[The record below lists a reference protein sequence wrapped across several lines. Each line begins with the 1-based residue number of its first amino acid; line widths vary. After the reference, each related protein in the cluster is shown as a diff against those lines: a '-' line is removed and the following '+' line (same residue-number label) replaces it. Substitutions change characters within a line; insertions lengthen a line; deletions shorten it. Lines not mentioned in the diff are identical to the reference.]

1 MDSVGTDHH
10 SGELVFH
17 PHATAVR
24 VRGVSSRESAEGED
38 MDEHMKTVRW
48 MMLHGATA
56 EEIQRYVGL
65 AEGTTSETPTEAEVI
80 AAPTV
85 APVVANSAPPTV
97 AVNRP
102 RRVERPEARRAVAVR
117 KPPGRPEY
125 VAPDILK
132 ILATGPATAR
142 EIASLLYPETNEN
155 IAVKRLQN
163 ALTKLVRSE
172 RVKVVEHR
180 HVLVNGIACVAYVY
194 AMPDAKVVPED
205 ADARG
210 PVSDKFVALLRSRP
224 SATTKEC
231 ALAMYGDESAA
242 ARSRVH
248 DIARPFIQDGRV
260 TLTIRDDG
268 ARVYAIKRDG
278 EKSASHTAAKTNDS
292 AAPVVDVIMRNAIKR
307 AITTGNNSITSI
319 TRSVYGDESAQHV
332 EAMTTTLDA
341 LEHEGVLRSH
351 AGKGGNSYTLAY
363 TLA

>member
-1 MDSVGTDHH
+1 
-10 SGELVFH
+10 
-17 PHATAVR
+17 
-24 VRGVSSRESAEGED
+24 
-38 MDEHMKTVRW
+38 MDEHMRMVRW
-48 MMLHGATA
+48 MMSHGATA
-56 EEIQRYVGL
+56 EEIQKYVGL
-65 AEGTTSETPTEAEVI
+65 AEGTASEATAKAEVI

-85 APVVANSAPPTV
+85 APVVANSAPPIV
-97 AVNRP
+97 AINRP

-163 ALTKLVRSE
+163 TLTKLVRSE
-172 RVKVVEHR
+172 RIKVVEHR

-194 AMPDAKVVPED
+194 AMPDAKVMPEK

-210 PVSDKFVALLRSRP
+210 PVSDKFIAMLRSRP

-231 ALAMYGDESAA
+231 ALAMYNDESAA
-242 ARSRVH
+242 ARSRVQ

-268 ARVYAIKRDG
+268 ARVYALKRDASTTNDG
-278 EKSASHTAAKTNDS
+278 SAKTAA
-292 AAPVVDVIMRNAIKR
+292 AADVKVDLVTRNAVKR

-319 TRSVYGDESAQHV
+319 TRAVYGDESAQHV

-351 AGKGGNSYTLAY
+351 AGAKGNSYTLA
-363 TLA
+363 